1 MTKLARSLAE
11 SEKGVVTMGTYQIL
25 SLLGVP
31 TLVTIIFGLIVKKP
45 LEDRAKRSE
54 EAAQEAKEQ
63 SSAIMLGMQALLRDR
78 LLQGYRYFNGRGWA
92 DYEDRRNLENLY
104 EQYEKLGENGVMDGF
119 RQRFLSL
126 PTEEQK
132 GA

>member
-1 MTKLARSLAE
+1 
-11 SEKGVVTMGTYQIL
+11 MGAYQIL

-31 TLVTIIFGLIVKKP
+31 SLVTIILGLIVKKP
-45 LEDRAKRSE
+45 IEDRVKQNEQAAK
-54 EAAQEAKEQ
+54 EAKEQ
-63 SSAIMLGMQALLRDR
+63 SAAIMLGMQALLRDR